1 MYLDYIKH
9 HYINSILKSI
19 TIWLTTHFTVVRT
32 MILLSYKSKRGGIF
46 YEKVN
51 RNILNAVL
59 VGAGFVSSLLMINKN
74 KVSTKSKPSLLFQ
87 GNAPYIFAHRG
98 GMALRPE
105 QTQLAFDYAKQL
117 GVDGFETDVR
127 LTKINSLSFSWRNC
141 W

>member
-1 MYLDYIKH
+1 
-9 HYINSILKSI
+9 
-19 TIWLTTHFTVVRT
+19 

-59 VGAGFVSSLLMINKN
+59 VGAGFLSSLLMINKN
-74 KVSTKSKPSLLFQ
+74 KVITKKQTIPAFFK

-127 LTKINSLSFSWRNC
+127 LTKDQQLIVFMTQLLIERRTALEKLVPTH
-141 W
+141 

>member
-1 MYLDYIKH
+1 
-9 HYINSILKSI
+9 
-19 TIWLTTHFTVVRT
+19 

-59 VGAGFVSSLLMINKN
+59 VGAGFLSSLLMINKN
-74 KVSTKSKPSLLFQ
+74 KVITKSKPSLLFK

-127 LTKINSLSFSWRNC
+127 LTKDQQLIVFMTQLLIERRTALEKLVPIH
-141 W
+141 

>member
-1 MYLDYIKH
+1 M
-9 HYINSILKSI
+9 N
-19 TIWLTTHFTVVRT
+19 
-32 MILLSYKSKRGGIF
+32 LLSYKSKRGGIF

-59 VGAGFVSSLLMINKN
+59 VGAGFLSSLLMINKN
-74 KVSTKSKPSLLFQ
+74 KVITKKQTIPAFFK

-127 LTKINSLSFSWRNC
+127 LTKDQQLIIFMTQLLIERRTALEKLVPIH
-141 W
+141 

>member
-1 MYLDYIKH
+1 
-9 HYINSILKSI
+9 
-19 TIWLTTHFTVVRT
+19 

-59 VGAGFVSSLLMINKN
+59 VGAGFLSSLLVINKN
-74 KVSTKSKPSLLFQ
+74 KVITKKQTIPAFFK

-127 LTKINSLSFSWRNC
+127 LHKRSTAYRFS
-141 W
+141 